1 MLSFSQVHTPSIH
14 ALVYG
19 DFFPHHPSRCLERL
33 TPWYKC
39 CLSSPNSLLMTESG
53 CVPIIFAMESQR
65 EALTQKVLMSVNSG
79 ISASSH
85 KGNRSKMTCKKP
97 RIYLSVL
104 SSWPM
109 GCSEESELK
118 LLVLYTDL
126 HEFTCNVCGYLQ
138 RLEGGISCPRPG
150 VTSRCELLD
159 TSAGN
164 QTQVLRKS
172 SKCFGLLCHLSRSD
186 IMP

>member
-1 MLSFSQVHTPSIH
+1 MVSVISQFPSYDRKQMCSNYIR
-14 ALVYG
+14 YG
-19 DFFPHHPSRCLERL
+19 VPERG
-33 TPWYKC
+33 
-39 CLSSPNSLLMTESG
+39 SHSESIG
-53 CVPIIFAMESQR
+53 V
-65 EALTQKVLMSVNSG
+65 MSVNSG
-79 ISASSH
+79 ISDSSH
-85 KGNRSKMTCKKP
+85 KGSRSKVTSK
-97 RIYLSVL
+97 RSHIYLSVL

-150 VTSRCELLD
+150 VTSSCERLD

-172 SKCFGLLCHLSRSD
+172 SKCFWLLCHLSRSD
-186 IMP
+186 LVF